1 MQEGGAVAMLGDGS
15 ELRSNYPPASN
26 ATQQQRNVVVQ
37 REEVGEAEETVAWN
51 QKKETVIVIPPTP
64 IENQR
69 LNTEKSLLTLV
80 AKKRNRNAEGGTIK
94 KKGLKKIQIL
104 SQKEVVDMGRLFVQQ
119 YFQLHSNFSGTVDYT
134 QSAGF

>member
-1 MQEGGAVAMLGDGS
+1 MQEGGAVAMLGDRS

-69 LNTEKSLLTLV
+69 LNTEKSLL
-80 AKKRNRNAEGGTIK
+80 KQER
-94 KKGLKKIQIL
+94 
-104 SQKEVVDMGRLFVQQ
+104 
-119 YFQLHSNFSGTVDYT
+119 
-134 QSAGF
+134 